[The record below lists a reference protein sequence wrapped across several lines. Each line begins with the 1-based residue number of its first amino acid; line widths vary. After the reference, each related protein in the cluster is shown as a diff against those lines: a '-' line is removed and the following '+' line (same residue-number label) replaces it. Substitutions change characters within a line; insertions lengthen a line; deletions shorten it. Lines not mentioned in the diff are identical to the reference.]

1 MNYNN
6 IPERESHQEGNTPA
20 AHLEMLINKVFDQ
33 YSDDVWHDAEHREGA
48 QARLLV
54 LESCDEA
61 GKHTK
66 VVAVKESIDEQ
77 LAYVVRTIIV
87 QQLALAGNHHERR
100 EYTIIDS
107 AYNAHHDNDALLVVY
122 PDEEAYT
129 QARIAYEAQVSSDD
143 AHTAA
148 QKALRVKYE
157 QLQIRRLAKPADIYA
172 LDNELAATTLQPLG
186 K

>member
-1 MNYNN
+1 ME
-6 IPERESHQEGNTPA
+6 I
-20 AHLEMLINKVFDQ
+20 LINKVFDR
-33 YSDDVWHDAEHREGA
+33 YSDAVWHDAEYREGA

-61 GKHTK
+61 GKLTK

-87 QQLALAGNHHERR
+87 QQLALTGNHHERR

-107 AYNAHHDNDALLVVY
+107 AYNAHHDNDALLVIY

-143 AHTAA
+143 VHTAA
-148 QKALRVKYE
+148 QKALRAKYE

>member
-1 MNYNN
+1 M
-6 IPERESHQEGNTPA
+6 
-20 AHLEMLINKVFDQ
+20 
-33 YSDDVWHDAEHREGA
+33 
-48 QARLLV
+48 
-54 LESCDEA
+54 
-61 GKHTK
+61 
-66 VVAVKESIDEQ
+66 
-77 LAYVVRTIIV
+77 RTIIV

-143 AHTAA
+143 VHTAA
-148 QKALRVKYE
+148 QKALRAKYE
-157 QLQIRRLAKPADIYA
+157 QLQTRRLAKPADICA